1 MTFNL
6 HRFSTL
12 VHKWM
17 GLLIGLQVLLWI
29 AGGVVMSWYDLE
41 RVRGEHNISKV
52 EIAPLPTDD
61 ILVPVS
67 QILAAAGQ
75 PAASVTLRRLGYGLV
90 YDLEEPRAEPGT
102 EPGEEPSHVLFD
114 AKTGQRLS
122 PLPAETALAVAL
134 ADFAGT
140 ADPDA
145 PQLLEVHNLEYRG
158 PLPVWRVVLNDEED
172 TRLYVSPETGLII
185 SRRNSVWRLYDF
197 FWMLHIM
204 DYENR
209 TDFNNPLLI
218 FFSITALLF
227 AVAGIVLIFYRFSR
241 RDFAWLQRTGA
252 DAK

>member
-29 AGGVVMSWYDLE
+29 AGGVVMSWYELE
-41 RVRGEHNISKV
+41 RVRGEHNISKI
-52 EIAPLPTDD
+52 EAAPLPTDET
-61 ILVPVS
+61 LLPVS
-67 QILAAAGQ
+67 RILAAAGR
-75 PAASVTLRRLGYGLV
+75 PTASVTLRRLADRLV
-90 YDLEEPRAEPGT
+90 YDLEEPGAEPD
-102 EPGEEPSHVLFD
+102 EAPSHALFD

-122 PLPAETALAVAL
+122 PLPAEAALALAL

-145 PQLLEVHNLEYRG
+145 PQLLEAHNLEYRG
-158 PLPVWRVVLNDEED
+158 PLPVWRVVLNDAED

-185 SRRNSVWRLYDF
+185 SRRNAVWRLYDF

-204 DYENR
+204 DYEN
-209 TDFNNPLLI
+209 
-218 FFSITALLF
+218 
-227 AVAGIVLIFYRFSR
+227 
-241 RDFAWLQRTGA
+241 QC
-252 DAK
+252 

>member
-1 MTFNL
+1 MTVITFNL

-29 AGGVVMSWYDLE
+29 AGGVVMSWYELE

-52 EIAPLPTDD
+52 EVAPLPADE
-61 ILVPVS
+61 ILLPVP

-75 PAASVTLRRLGYGLV
+75 PAASVTLRRLGDRLV
-90 YDLEEPRAEPGT
+90 YDLAEPREPGANPR
-102 EPGEEPSHVLFD
+102 EVPSHALFD

-122 PLPAETALAVAL
+122 PLPAATALELAL
-134 ADFAGT
+134 ADFAGV
-140 ADPDA
+140 ANPDP
-145 PQLLEVHNLEYRG
+145 PQLLEAHNLEYRG
-158 PLPVWRVVLNDEED
+158 PLPVWRVVLNDEEE

-185 SRRNSVWRLYDF
+185 SRRNAVWRLYDF

-209 TDFNNPLLI
+209 TNFNNPLLI

-227 AVAGIVLIFYRFSR
+227 AVTGIVLIFYRFTR
-241 RDFAWLQRTGA
+241 RDFAWLRRRQ
-252 DAK
+252 